1 MSMIERTLNERL
13 PQPHQEVTGNGR
25 QYMLTGTSLI
35 WLPDEQDPTGI
46 IVLLSDVTTL
56 QQLQWCLIQEEHHR

>member
-25 QYMLTGTSLI
+25 QYMFTGTSLI